1 MVFEETYEVR
11 QGDFAT
17 AGEAS
22 ASIKRILKKLGVD
35 AAIVRMVAIASYE
48 AELNLVI
55 HSYGGKLTLEVESG
69 ELRLVSEDIGPG
81 IADIAL
87 AMKEGYST
95 APESV
100 RTMGF
105 GAGMGLPNIKRQCH
119 EFSITSAPGA
129 GTRIIAKYRL

>member
-1 MVFEETYEVR
+1 MVYEESYEVR

-35 AAIVRMVAIASYE
+35 SVIVRMVAVASYE
-48 AELNLVI
+48 AELNLII
-55 HSYGGKLTLEVESG
+55 HSHGGTLTLEIESG
-69 ELRLVSEDIGPG
+69 ELRLISKDIGPG
-81 IADIAL
+81 IADLSL
-87 AMKEGYST
+87 AMKEGFST

-119 EFSITSAPGA
+119 EFSITSTIGV
-129 GTRIIAKYRL
+129 GTQIIAKYRL

>member
-35 AAIVRMVAIASYE
+35 SAIVKMVAVASYE

-55 HSYGGKLTLEVESG
+55 HSYGGKLSLEVESG
-69 ELRLVSEDIGPG
+69 ELRLKSEDTGPG
-81 IADIAL
+81 IVDISL

-105 GAGMGLPNIKRQCH
+105 GAGMGLPNIKRHCH
-119 EFSITSAPGA
+119 TFSIESTPGV
-129 GTRIIAKYRL
+129 GTKIVAKYTL

>member
-1 MVFEETYEVR
+1 MVFEETYQVR

-35 AAIVRMVAIASYE
+35 SAIVKMVAVASYE
-48 AELNLVI
+48 AELNLII

-69 ELRLVSEDIGPG
+69 ELRLVSEDTGPG
-81 IADIAL
+81 IENIAL

-105 GAGMGLPNIKRQCH
+105 GAGMGLPNIKRHCH
-119 EFSITSAPGA
+119 AFSIESTPGV
-129 GTRIIAKYRL
+129 GTKIISTYHL